1 LNSVNNRPAYNAGR
15 LGNALKGH
23 FSRGTTV
30 PVFTVFM
37 DPSPKAR
44 VFMKTIKSILNLF
57 SLEDANNAKQQ
68 RHLKYF
74 YDAPA
79 ISLRT

>member
-1 LNSVNNRPAYNAGR
+1 VR

-37 DPSPKAR
+37 DPSPIVDPAIRGEAR
-44 VFMKTIKSILNLF
+44 VFMKTINTR
-57 SLEDANNAKQQ
+57 NNAVK
-68 RHLKYF
+68 KTK
-74 YDAPA
+74 
-79 ISLRT
+79 I

>member
-1 LNSVNNRPAYNAGR
+1 VR

-44 VFMKTIKSILNLF
+44 VFMKTINLQSSGSSETTF
-57 SLEDANNAKQQ
+57 NKGLV
-68 RHLKYF
+68 LKDETVKVTIIKNFVY
-74 YDAPA
+74 
-79 ISLRT
+79 

>member
-1 LNSVNNRPAYNAGR
+1 VR

-44 VFMKTIKSILNLF
+44 VFMKSIKCWVSCLNPTCKKKGAFKMIF
-57 SLEDANNAKQQ
+57 SKGDTQQ
-68 RHLKYF
+68 IKKEF
-74 YDAPA
+74 
-79 ISLRT
+79 SFGQ

>member
-1 LNSVNNRPAYNAGR
+1 VR

-23 FSRGTTV
+23 FSRGTVV

-44 VFMKTIKSILNLF
+44 VFMKTINPYP
-57 SLEDANNAKQQ
+57 AK
-68 RHLKYF
+68 L
-74 YDAPA
+74 
-79 ISLRT
+79 LT

>member
-1 LNSVNNRPAYNAGR
+1 VR

-23 FSRGTTV
+23 FSRGMTV

-44 VFMKTIKSILNLF
+44 FFMKTIEQNS
-57 SLEDANNAKQQ
+57 
-68 RHLKYF
+68 
-74 YDAPA
+74 
-79 ISLRT
+79 

>member
-1 LNSVNNRPAYNAGR
+1 VSGKSGVNNRPAYNAGR

-37 DPSPKAR
+37 DPSPIEDPAIR
-44 VFMKTIKSILNLF
+44 GEAGVFMKTIKYKLF
-57 SLEDANNAKQQ
+57 SAALLQE
-68 RHLKYF
+68 
-74 YDAPA
+74 
-79 ISLRT
+79 T

>member
-1 LNSVNNRPAYNAGR
+1 LRGR

-37 DPSPKAR
+37 DPSPIEDSSIRGTKIPYFAGEAR
-44 VFMKTIKSILNLF
+44 VFMKTINPAFSLKNKYVRYLRKNLF
-57 SLEDANNAKQQ
+57 
-68 RHLKYF
+68 
-74 YDAPA
+74 
-79 ISLRT
+79 